1 MAEQT
6 FKSAGF
12 FDFETEI
19 ARESKPATG
28 VPMAV
33 IGSAEAGPA
42 FVPTYIGLN
51 DDESAGTLANWQAV
65 FGRLSPDEF
74 GPYAVKAWFDG
85 GQKAVQYVRLLGAG
99 ANQTSTHFSNTKSN
113 GIVHNAGFVIHHPKP
128 DETYRNPYIPETS
141 ANNAAYST
149 SDHVFTAGSCPGT
162 VYFISA
168 LHYVSSY
175 ADQGYPVLTDNDS
188 FAGVSEGSASA
199 ADDYVNMIRAMLFTT
214 TGSMVHITDYHDS
227 AHLGIGLVPSAND
240 FKSGSASNQN
250 TNNTANNGLGLFK
263 MVVSSSKG
271 QYFGNDDGRA
281 GYKVFTCSLDP
292 DSEYYVSKVLNTD
305 PLQMDAQQHMLYM
318 DWPITSAVAKVANTG
333 SKAYTL
339 LSGSANTTNNGLSG
353 ATGVNT
359 WQSTFGR
366 FDTRYTTP
374 RTTSFIS
381 QPYGSSEY
389 DLFYFE
395 TIADGAV
402 ANTLYKISI
411 DQIKASKDPND
422 PYGTFDVLVRK
433 FDDFDGSERQILER
447 YRGCNLNPDSKNFI
461 GKLIGNRRRLYN
473 FDAAVG
479 KRRFIND
486 GGFDNKSQ
494 RIRVVI
500 NESVMKGNVPASALP
515 FGFRGIPALRTS
527 PSTRDLSS
535 PTVAEGSDSGAAPDY
550 IRLSQ
555 YAGRIHSTGLADA
568 DLGITGVNN
577 VAPGMQVGTETA
589 NPGATG
595 SIVPPLP
602 LTFKI
607 AKGGGLKASPAY
619 IGEPGETTETDTG
632 LYWGVQFRNV
642 RKLDSTAMKPWEDDS
657 NNGHVSQNGII
668 RSYAKFQGIQKL
680 DTLYTGSAAD
690 TFNNNKF
697 TLAKVALN
705 STLTAAGK
713 LNLGL
718 STTSVRNHMKMAA
731 YIRNGQVSG
740 DDYTISDKISSNDRV
755 TLATI
760 LGRDKSTFNK
770 FSGYAKFTNIF
781 YGGFDG
787 VNIFNKNAM
796 KFNDRATSTETGGLA
811 ATTITAGLGLTG
823 SDNGTLMGSGVN
835 NNAIHSYRTAIDIL
849 NDRYTGIHSVL
860 SLPGIREPLV
870 TDYANKTAKDFE
882 MAINI
887 MDVPNYDKD
896 GDRIFLDQSA
906 RPDVD
911 QTITRINRR
920 NLDSNYAAAYFP
932 DVVIVDDHNLNA
944 VKNIK
949 APASVAAVKALAT
962 SDTSRGGSP
971 WFAPAGFNRGALT
984 GFVVNTNSRLKT
996 SDRDDLYEAKI
1007 NPIANFPNED
1017 YVVWGQKTLQRSASS
1032 LDRVNVRRM
1041 LLEVKRV
1048 ILGIARR
1055 LLFKRNNAALRQQFI
1070 SQLSPRL
1077 SFIQANQG
1085 IEKFKIIMDD
1095 TNNTEEDKRNYRLNG
1110 RILVV
1115 PTRTIEFV
1123 SMEFIVDPDG
1133 VTFK

>member
-19 ARESKPATG
+19 ARESTPATG

-33 IGSAEAGPA
+33 IGAAEAGPA

-51 DDESAGTLANWQAV
+51 EDPSASSVANWQAV
-65 FGRLSPDEF
+65 FGRISADQF

-99 ANQTSTHFSNTKSN
+99 ANQTSTHFNNTKSS
-113 GIVHNAGFVIHHPKP
+113 GIVHNAGFIIHHPKP

-141 ANNAAYST
+141 ANNAAYTT

-168 LHYVSSY
+168 LHYISAY
-175 ADQGYPVLTDNDS
+175 ADQGYPVITDNDS
-188 FAGVSEGSASA
+188 FAGVSEGSSA
-199 ADDYVNMIRAMLFTT
+199 AAADYVNMIRAMIFTT
-214 TGSMVHITDYHDS
+214 TGSMVHITDYHDNTW
-227 AHLGIGLVPSAND
+227 LGVGLVPTAAA
-240 FKSGSASNQN
+240 FKSGSASNQSQS
-250 TNNTANNGLGLFK
+250 TDADSGLGMFK
-263 MVVSSSKG
+263 LVVSSSKG
-271 QYFGNDDGRA
+271 EYFGNDDGRS
-281 GYKVFTCSLDP
+281 GYKVYTCSLNP
-292 DSEYYVSKVLNTD
+292 DSEHYVSKVLNTD
-305 PLQMDAQQHMLYM
+305 PLQLDTQQHMLYL
-318 DWPITSAVAKVANTG
+318 DWPVTSQVATVANTG
-333 SKAYTL
+333 SMAYTL
-339 LSGSANTTNNGLSG
+339 LSGSANPTNNGLSG
-353 ATGVNT
+353 TGTNT

-374 RTTSFIS
+374 KTPSIIS
-381 QPYGSSEY
+381 QPFGAIEY
-389 DLFYFE
+389 DLFHFE
-395 TIADGAV
+395 TISDGES
-402 ANTLYKISI
+402 ANTLYKISV
-411 DQIKASKDPND
+411 DQIKASTDPNNL
-422 PYGTFDVLVRK
+422 YGSFDILVRK
-433 FDDFDGSERQILER
+433 FNDFDGSERQILER

-461 GKLIGNRRRLYN
+461 GKLIGNRRRKYN

-486 GGFDNKSQ
+486 GGFDNKSK
-494 RIRVVI
+494 RIRVII
-500 NESVMKGNVPASALP
+500 NDSVMKGNIPESALP

-535 PTVAEGSDSGAAPDY
+535 ANTLEGDDSGAAPDW
-550 IRLSQ
+550 IRLAQ
-555 YAGRIHSTGLADA
+555 FAGRVHSTGVADA
-568 DLGITGVNN
+568 ALGIDAGIND

-595 SIVPPLP
+595 SILPPLP
-602 LTFKI
+602 MRFKI
-607 AKGGGLKASPAY
+607 AKGGGLKSSPAY
-619 IGEPGETTETDTG
+619 IGEPGTTTETDTG
-632 LYWGVQFRNV
+632 LYWGIQFRNV
-642 RKLDSTAMKPWEDDS
+642 RKLDSTALKPWEDDS
-657 NNGHVSQNGII
+657 NNGYTSQNGII
-668 RSYAKFQGIQKL
+668 KSYAKFQGIQKL

-690 TFNNNKF
+690 EFNNNKF
-697 TLAKVALN
+697 SLAKVALN
-705 STLTAAGK
+705 STLTGAGA

-731 YIRNGQVSG
+731 YIRNGQVAA
-740 DDYTISDKISSNDRV
+740 DDYTITDKISSSKRV
-755 TLATI
+755 TLATL
-760 LGRDKSTFNK
+760 LGKDKPTFNK
-770 FSGYAKFTNIF
+770 FSGYAKFTTMF

-787 VNIFNKNAM
+787 VNIFNKHAK

-811 ATTITAGLGLTG
+811 ATSITAGLGLTG
-823 SDNGTLMGSGVN
+823 SDNGAMMGSGIN
-835 NNAIHSYRTAIDIL
+835 NNAIQSYRTAVDIL
-849 NDRYTGIHSVL
+849 NDRYTGIHHVI
-860 SLPGIREPLV
+860 SLPGIREPLI
-870 TDYANKTAKDFE
+870 TDYTNTRAKDFE

-887 MDVPNYDKD
+887 MDIPNYDKD
-896 GDRIFLDQSA
+896 GTRIFLDQSA

-920 NLDSNYAAAYFP
+920 NLDSNYAASYFP
-932 DVVIVDDHNLNA
+932 DVTIIDNHNPTA
-944 VKNIK
+944 VKNVK
-949 APASVAAVKALAT
+949 VPASIAAIKALAT
-962 SDTSRGGSP
+962 SDSSKGGSP
-971 WFAPAGFNRGALT
+971 WFAPAGFNRGGLS
-984 GFVVNTNSRLKT
+984 GYVVNINTRLKT

-1055 LLFKRNNAALRQQFI
+1055 LLFKRNNSHLRQQFI
-1070 SQLSPRL
+1070 SQISPRL
-1077 SFIQANQG
+1077 AFIQANQG

-1095 TNNTEEDKRNYRLNG
+1095 TNNSAEDRRNYRLNG
-1110 RILVV
+1110 KILVV

-1123 SMEFIVDPDG
+1123 SMEFVVDPDG